1 MEYAAPL
8 CYLYPEQSSC
18 MAMFCSM
25 YARFWCRLHVIDDTA
40 GKEATLISLCA
51 LFLHLLQV
59 TSTNDEAVIA
69 KSWKG

>member
-1 MEYAAPL
+1 
-8 CYLYPEQSSC
+8 
-18 MAMFCSM
+18 M

-59 TSTNDEAVIA
+59 KHLLTPVYTDLNTDLHQPVCLPICALHNVLQLLEHD
-69 KSWKG
+69 

>member
-1 MEYAAPL
+1 
-8 CYLYPEQSSC
+8 

-59 TSTNDEAVIA
+59 RLSERPNLQLRNL
-69 KSWKG
+69 